1 MIDYMA
7 RRVNFKWN
15 INEILALQREYE
27 LLEMTVQE
35 IAAKHERNVAAIAFK
50 LEKEGF
56 IDSRHNARGLRSSRF
71 SSKRKPSAIAR

>member
-7 RRVNFKWN
+7 RRANFKWN

-35 IAAKHERNVAAIAFK
+35 IAAKHERNVDAILAK

-56 IDSRHNARGLRSSRF
+56 IDSRHNARGYRVGTR
-71 SSKRKPSAIAR
+71 RM

>member
-1 MIDYMA
+1 MA
-7 RRVNFKWN
+7 RRTNFKWN

-35 IAAKHERNVAAIAFK
+35 IALKHERSVDAIAFK

-56 IDSRHNARGLRSSRF
+56 IDSRKKARGYRV
-71 SSKRKPSAIAR
+71 